1 VFCSQLR
8 AEEVAAAVMVTAK
21 DRLHA
26 KILYKRPVGNMSP
39 DRDKAGTT
47 IN

>member
-1 VFCSQLR
+1 MSRFMGPDPV
-8 AEEVAAAVMVTAK
+8 VVTAK

-26 KILYKRPVGNMSP
+26 KILYKRPIGNMSP
-39 DRDKAGTT
+39 DRDPAGTT